1 MKIARIVSSNSHVDY
16 IGRVVDEYDSKKTPK
31 LGDYGFAD
39 FVSAPLEN
47 KSKVIGVIYNSMLM
61 NPDYANYGPRLSP
74 ELELKQFSP
83 DFLNEKGVLLGILF
97 VGTISGSGVI
107 SHKVQHWVVPA
118 GQDIYMLEK
127 NKIEQFHRGKD
138 DALEIR
144 YYPQIITHAGLFAIP
159 LLEAIIDGLES
170 FSLADDEI
178 KNLGVLKQTL
188 AWQSAMG
195 GMRL

>member
-47 KSKVIGVIYNSMLM
+47 ESKVIGVIYNSMLM

-74 ELELKQFSP
+74 ELELEQFSP

-97 VGTISGSGVI
+97 VGAINGSGAI

-118 GQDIYMLEK
+118 GQDIHMLDESE
-127 NKIEQFHRGKD
+127 IEQFHRGRD
-138 DALEIR
+138 DVLEIR

-188 AWQSAMG
+188 AWQSTMG